1 MLISNADGSEP
12 ECAPRA
18 TILIVDDDTENLNV
32 LGDLLH
38 PNYDILAAPSG
49 ERALQ
54 VAAGNEKPDLILLDV
69 LMPGMDGYDVLAHLQ
84 KNPATKDIPV
94 IFVTGLDSVSDEE
107 RGFELGAVDYITKPY
122 CPPIVM
128 ARVHTQLELKRTR
141 DRLANQNAYLEAEVK
156 RRMRDILLVQDI
168 TINALAELAEMR
180 DSETGHHIRR
190 TAAYVRVLAERLRTH
205 PRFSDFLNDNVI
217 DLLTKSAPLHDIGKV
232 GIPDYVLLKHGK
244 LTSEEW
250 EIMKTHSLLGA
261 QAIERAVRHANHSTD
276 FLEIARDIAHFHH
289 EKWDGSGYPEG
300 LKSDAIPVPARLM
313 ALADVFD
320 ALISRRVY
328 KPAMPAE
335 QARDMIVEGR
345 EKHFDPDVVD
355 AFLAGYA
362 DFLAITRKYQDG
374 IAPCD

>member
-12 ECAPRA
+12 ESASRA

-345 EKHFDPDVVD
+345 GRHFDPDVVD